1 MAREKGSYVNE
12 HGISLFDLVLDLYD
26 RWLMGLP
33 YLRRGSGGAV
43 AGDSQPE
50 LVREVWRT
58 VQQLCIR
65 LEVDGKGDLAARV
78 ERAFRDAED
87 YARIIDN
94 YCESDQFDYH
104 LWAYGDPALDTIR
117 TVDAEPAA
125 LLAQA
130 EEIGERE
137 PTEDLYFT
145 AFEHEWA
152 AELGKRSTEIEIEKY
167 GHPATD
173 DYAERTE
180 MEAWACFWLAAQLH
194 RRGLSHQEASG
205 YLEQYLSN
213 HMVVSE
219 TKYPVIH
226 EALGR
231 AYGMDIYPVA
241 PLESEEVDQGLE
253 GLSAVVLEI
262 RDALALVEEPESP
275 SWTPEVPSVELEE
288 PEVPDTLRPC
298 PSEHCSFT
306 LEPGGHWLIYY
317 EGRKVGLFDND
328 LGFRYI
334 HALLRRQGENVSA
347 ITLRDDCRRMPGDK
361 PTSPDFAAAEEE
373 LGRQMGGG
381 EMTDKKTVAQV
392 LEQQREL
399 KAEREACTNPERA
412 AEISEQ
418 LAAIRQY
425 LKQVTDGHGRI
436 RPMPG
441 GPRKRAADAV
451 RSAIQKAI
459 RKIKEENQEENR
471 ACGLHLQGN
480 ISCGAN
486 PKYAPNP
493 AVDWQLS

>member
-1 MAREKGSYVNE
+1 MAKEKGPYVNE
-12 HGISLFDLVLDLYD
+12 QGVSLFDLVLDLYD
-26 RWLMGLP
+26 RWLMDLP
-33 YLRRGSGGAV
+33 YVRSGRGGAV
-43 AGDSQPE
+43 AGDSQPK
-50 LVREVWRT
+50 LVREVWPT

-65 LEVDGKGDLAARV
+65 LETDGKGDLAARL

-94 YCESDQFDYH
+94 YCESEQFDYR
-104 LWAYGDPALDTIR
+104 LWEYGDPALDTLP
-117 TVDAEPAA
+117 TVDAEPPA

-130 EEIGERE
+130 EEIGECE
-137 PTEDLYFT
+137 PTEDLYFA
-145 AFEHEWA
+145 AFQREWA

-167 GHPATD
+167 GHPSTD

-180 MEAWACFWLAAQLH
+180 MRAWACFWLAAQLNQ
-194 RRGLSHQEASG
+194 RGLSHQEARG
-205 YLEQYLSN
+205 YLERYLSS

-219 TKYPVIH
+219 MKYPIIH

-231 AYGMDIYPVA
+231 AYGMDIYPIA

-253 GLSAVVLEI
+253 GLTAVVLEI

-288 PEVPDTLRPC
+288 PQVPDTLHPC
-298 PSEHCSFT
+298 PSEHYSFT
-306 LEPGGHWLIYY
+306 FEPGGHWLIYY
-317 EGRKVGLFDND
+317 EGRKVGLFADER
-328 LGFRYI
+328 GFRYI
-334 HALLRRQGENVSA
+334 HALLRRQGRNVSA

-361 PTSPDFAAAEEE
+361 PTSPDFNAAEEE

-381 EMTDKKTVAQV
+381 EMTDKKTVALL
-392 LEQQREL
+392 LEQRRDLE
-399 KAEREACTNPERA
+399 AEHESCTNPERA
-412 AEISEQ
+412 AEITEH
-418 LAAIRQY
+418 LAKIKLY

-441 GPRKRAADAV
+441 DPRKKAADVV
-451 RSAIQKAI
+451 RSAIQMAI
-459 RKIKEENQEENR
+459 RKIKEEDR

-486 PKYAPNP
+486 PKYAPSP

>member
-1 MAREKGSYVNE
+1 MAKEKGPYVNK
-12 HGISLFDLVLDLYD
+12 HGVSLFDLVLDLYD

-33 YLRRGSGGAV
+33 HLRTGSGGAV
-43 AGDSQPE
+43 TGDSQPE
-50 LVREVWRT
+50 LVREVWPT
-58 VQQLCIR
+58 VRQLCIR
-65 LEVDGKGDLAARV
+65 LEADGKGDLAARV

-94 YCESDQFDYH
+94 YCESEQFDYH

-117 TVDAEPAA
+117 TVDGEPPA

-130 EEIGERE
+130 EEIGECE
-137 PTEDLYFT
+137 LTEDLHFT
-145 AFEHEWA
+145 AFEREWA

-167 GHPATD
+167 GHPPTD

-180 MEAWACFWLAAQLH
+180 MRAWACFWLAAQLH
-194 RRGLSHQEASG
+194 RKGLSRQEARG
-205 YLEQYLSN
+205 YLARYLSS

-219 TKYPVIH
+219 TKYPIIR

-253 GLSAVVLEI
+253 GLPAVVLEI
-262 RDALALVEEPESP
+262 RDALALAEEPESL
-275 SWTPEVPSVELEE
+275 SSTPEVPSVELEE
-288 PEVPDTLRPC
+288 PQVPDTLRPC
-298 PSEHCSFT
+298 PSEHYRFA

-317 EGRKVGLFDND
+317 EGRKVGLFDDD

-334 HALLRRQGENVSA
+334 HALLRQQGRNVSA
-347 ITLRDDCRRMPGDK
+347 ITLRDDCRRKPGDRA
-361 PTSPDFAAAEEE
+361 TSPDFDAAEEE

-381 EMTDKKTVAQV
+381 EMTDKKTVARLLQ
-392 LEQQREL
+392 QQRDLE
-399 KAEREACTNPERA
+399 AERESCTNPERA
-412 AEISEQ
+412 AEIGEQ
-418 LAAIRQY
+418 LATIRQY
-425 LKQVTDGHGRI
+425 LKQVTDGRGHI

-441 GPRKRAADAV
+441 DPRKKAADAV

-459 RKIKEENQEENR
+459 RKIKECDR
-471 ACGLHLQGN
+471 PCGLHLQRN

-486 PKYAPNP
+486 PKYAPSP